1 VPPVALVPVAPV
13 PVPVVVFEPGRRRPV
28 SLIVPAALPVLLPLR
43 PRLAL
48 SLIAPVPVVELE
60 PLVPVA
66 PVPDIDPEAP
76 MPVSAPVVPL
86 VPAALPAV
94 PTSPPLVPAVL
105 SRLLPLLQ
113 APTVSTAASASMLL
127 PIVILRMALVSP
139 RCCVMKVAASPAG
152 GHPNGHGATR
162 IGEGRKT
169 GATLAER
176 RPVIR
181 VAM

>member
-1 VPPVALVPVAPV
+1 MPPVALVPVAPV
-13 PVPVVVFEPGRRRPV
+13 PVPVVVFEPGRRVPV
-28 SLIVPAALPVLLPLR
+28 SLIVPAALPVVLPIR

-48 SLIAPVPVVELE
+48 SLIVPVPIELE

-76 MPVSAPVVPL
+76 IAVSEPVAPL

-113 APTVSTAASASMLL
+113 APTASTVASASTLL
-127 PIVILRMALVSP
+127 PIVILRMSLLSP
-139 RCCVMKVAASPAG
+139 RCCVVNVAALPAG
-152 GHPNGHGATR
+152 GHPNGDGAR
-162 IGEGRKT
+162 QIGRGRKR
-169 GATLAER
+169 GAND
-176 RPVIR
+176 
-181 VAM
+181 